1 MFSLIVLFY
10 LADVCDGIHFA
21 CNNIFILISI
31 LACISLL
38 ALIFYS
44 DCYKPE
50 ELKEKALSCKKYIKI
65 AVITGVVT
73 VVISILI
80 PSQKT
85 VYMIAGS
92 IMVNQVASE
101 VISSDLYKKIYNII
115 NDKLDYIVKTD
126 KD

>member
-1 MFSLIVLFY
+1 MFSLVVLLY
-10 LADVCDGIHFA
+10 LADVCYGIHFA
-21 CNNIFILISI
+21 CIAVFVIIAL
-31 LACISLL
+31 LLCVGVL
-38 ALIFYS
+38 ALMFYCEDS
-44 DCYKPE
+44 ED
-50 ELKEKALSCKKYIKI
+50 LKEKALSWKNYAKNIVI
-65 AVITGVVT
+65 AGVIAG
-73 VVISILI
+73 IILALT

-92 IMVNQVASE
+92 IIVNQAVSE